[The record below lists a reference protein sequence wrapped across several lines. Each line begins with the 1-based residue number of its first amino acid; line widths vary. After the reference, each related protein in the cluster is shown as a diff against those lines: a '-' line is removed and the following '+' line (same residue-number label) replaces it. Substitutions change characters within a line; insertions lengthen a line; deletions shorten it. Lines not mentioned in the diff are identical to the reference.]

1 MSEIMTKPKWIDN
14 PSTYGPHPRTTFYD
28 GQQILNKFYNQSIG
42 YGSLTEDNIPQELK
56 EKNWKPDKDKTYK
69 CWWYW
74 TNPADTSVL
83 LYIEE
88 VGINDKISMIVEY
101 TDKIISM
108 LSKLSLQQL
117 KEIFEL
123 SKLSLQQLKEIFEHI
138 KKRYYV

>member
-1 MSEIMTKPKWIDN
+1 MSEIMKKPKWIDED
-14 PSTYGPHPRTTFYD
+14 STYGPHPDITYYT
-28 GQQILNKFYNQSIG
+28 GQQILSKFYNQSVG
-42 YGSLTEDNIPQELK
+42 YGSLKNDYIPKELK
-56 EKNWKPDKDKTYK
+56 EKNWKPDEDKTYK

-74 TNPADTSVL
+74 TNPADPADPGEDIL

-117 KEIFEL
+117 KEIFE
-123 SKLSLQQLKEIFEHI
+123 HI